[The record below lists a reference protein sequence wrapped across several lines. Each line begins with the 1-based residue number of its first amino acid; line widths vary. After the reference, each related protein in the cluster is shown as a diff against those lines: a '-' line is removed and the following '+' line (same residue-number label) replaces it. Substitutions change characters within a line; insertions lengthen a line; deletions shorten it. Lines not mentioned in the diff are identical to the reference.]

1 MAFEISL
8 AGKAAVVTGASS
20 GIGRA
25 IAVSLGQAGASVTL
39 VGRDSARLNAAV
51 ALVEATG
58 ARARGVSC
66 DITDEEGR
74 DEIVSGTVEQFGGL
88 DILVHSA
95 AVWNPEPF
103 LETSLRSLDD
113 HWNVNVR
120 APFALTQTAAP
131 HLRDGGSVIFISSIS
146 GKVGDPGFSA
156 YAATKGAIELLT
168 RVLGKELI
176 ESGIRVNA
184 VAPGVT
190 ATEMNAHLMSDPT
203 YKSAVEAMIPAGR
216 LGRAEEI
223 APMVTFL
230 ASDKA
235 TYINGM
241 SYAVDGGWTA

>member
-1 MAFEISL
+1 MGLEISL
-8 AGKAAVVTGASS
+8 TGKVAFVTGASS

-25 IAVSLGQAGASVTL
+25 IAVSLGRAGASVAL
-39 VGRDSARLNAAV
+39 VGRDQARLNQAV
-51 ALVEATG
+51 ALVEAEG
-58 ARARGVSC
+58 AAASGIAH
-66 DITDEEGR
+66 DLR
-74 DEIVSGTVEQFGGL
+74 DTQGCQKIVAATVERFGGL

-95 AVWNPEPF
+95 AVWVPQPF
-103 LETSLRSLDD
+103 ADTTLAALDD

-120 APFALTQTAAP
+120 APFALTQAALP
-131 HLRDGGSVIFISSIS
+131 HLRGGGSVIFISSIS
-146 GKVGDPGFSA
+146 GKVGDPEFSA

-176 ESGIRVNA
+176 ADGIRVNA

-190 ATEMNAHLMSDPT
+190 ATEMNAQPMSDPA
-203 YKSAVEAMIPAGR
+203 YKATVEGMIPAGR

-223 APMVTFL
+223 APLVTFL
-230 ASDKA
+230 ASEHA